1 MQEPLSATRTVHA
14 KNVGDGPLDTLADAV
29 LGFLAAKEIP
39 RAHLV
44 GHSLGG
50 AVVVAAAAA

>member
-1 MQEPLSATRTVHA
+1 MHGY
-14 KNVGDGPLDTLADAV
+14 GDGSLDTLADAV
-29 LGFLAAKEIP
+29 LGFLDALGIE

-50 AVVVAAAAA
+50 AVVTAATASGGS